1 MRHRI
6 RQVIFII
13 TVFAAMILYMP
24 RAVYASD
31 GTISISSTASTTG
44 NEVSI
49 SVSVSGYAVIGT
61 VDLWLTYDPSIIEAV
76 SGFDGGCGG

>member
-44 NEVSI
+44 NEEKSCYATTI
-49 SVSVSGYAVIGT
+49 SSRY
-61 VDLWLTYDPSIIEAV
+61 
-76 SGFDGGCGG
+76 